1 MTSEELLS
9 IKEFGSN
16 LGYLLNDNFSS
27 KLYFT
32 LRYPECS
39 DYDVVFDSTYNGGVT
54 ISIST
59 QTADDII
66 NNYSDYD
73 GNIEEFNYTNTSLE
87 TIKTKLKE
95 KWIEYKNYLNGIEL
109 NKIGEDFK

>member
-1 MTSEELLS
+1 MTREELLS

-16 LGYLLNDNFSS
+16 MGYLVNDNFSN
-27 KLYFT
+27 KLSFT
-32 LRYPECS
+32 LRYPVCP
-39 DYDVVFDSTYNGGVT
+39 DYDVVFDSTYHDRTTV
-54 ISIST
+54 SIST

-66 NNYSDYD
+66 NNYSDY
-73 GNIEEFNYTNTSLE
+73 EENVEEYNFTITSLD

-95 KWIEYKNYLNGIEL
+95 KWLEYKNYLNDVEL

>member
-16 LGYLLNDNFSS
+16 MGYLLNDNFSS

-39 DYDVVFDSTYNGGVT
+39 DYNVVFDSTYHDRITV
-54 ISIST
+54 SIST

-66 NNYSDYD
+66 HNYADYD
-73 GNIEEFNYTNTSLE
+73 GNIEEYNYTITSLD

-95 KWIEYKNYLNGIEL
+95 KWIEYKNYLNDIEV